1 MATNSKPEPVE
12 LEWLKCEGCSG
23 TGVYSSQDELGG
35 VSTNSACP
43 DCQGT
48 GLRFPG
54 LTKECWICQGPK
66 AIPYYRLEVS
76 ANSIPCNNCQGTK
89 RIPVT
94 GSEAVLA
101 LMKALLKVNGSSG
114 IYIQPTIRGTY
125 MVSFTVA
132 DKVYESD
139 TLEAALS
146 QALAAAGEVAGG

>member
-101 LMKALLKVNGSSG
+101 LMKVPGMFGVWRVVWPGAKDDTRWEA
-114 IYIQPTIRGTY
+114 QFRQH
-125 MVSFTVA
+125 TV
-132 DKVYESD
+132 YGD
-139 TLEAALS
+139 TP
-146 QALAAAGEVAGG
+146 EVALRAAIHVAVYGGIRC